1 MKPNHKRSHMMSASF
16 VRHQKAPARCVSV
29 ISPFLR
35 NLNMGTLAFIMFVG
49 FALLSTTR
57 GKEAETRQLAP
68 VETTKSEIIIDKQ
81 HDNVPNV
88 VTKAAG
94 QTMSPPL
101 TLWQFMVRIIDAF
114 KGAFNDP
121 SLIEYA
127 NQLGIGIADSPTA
140 PLPDTSGQPLA
151 PSKSPSSQPCRSS
164 SNY

>member
-1 MKPNHKRSHMMSASF
+1 MMSASF

-29 ISPFLR
+29 ISSFLR
-35 NLNMGTLAFIMFVG
+35 HLNMGTLAFIMFVG

-57 GKEAETRQLAP
+57 GKEAETRQPAP
-68 VETTKSEIIIDKQ
+68 VEATKSEVIIDKQ

-88 VTKAAG
+88 VIKAAG

-101 TLWQFMVRIIDAF
+101 TLSQFMGRIINAF

-127 NQLGIGIADSPTA
+127 NQQGIGIADSLTA
-140 PLPDTSGQPLA
+140 PLSNTPSQPLA
-151 PSKSPSSQPCRSS
+151 PSKLPSSQPSRSS
-164 SNY
+164 SSY